1 MSFPPPSSPSPTHAL
16 ATAAMNPQLE
26 WARIALEQG
35 ADIFAE
41 GQRGETLLADAL
53 VFGLRASKSREKSVT
68 GRMFAEGQ
76 IKVAALLLEHSRT
89 QPIERFCLFDAVV
102 ARNFEAIHH
111 NLQLAR
117 LAQNAADEY
126 RKALAHAVEQND
138 SEIVKLLLSVERFSL
153 YDAVNAGNPA
163 AVRSAIQRAPLQDS
177 NAEEYHLC
185 LIDAV
190 RQDNSE
196 IVELLIA
203 AGMSANMRIN
213 CPHDGRAE
221 LPLLTFAVHG
231 WNQWPLLTFAAAR
244 GSTAAMRALLKAGAD
259 PNAKPDAKAQPH
271 GPFHDGAYERSRA
284 LGRRVARA
292 EEAAREAASAQPDAD
307 AVTQSL
313 AMAQAANAALASM
326 RLADYAVEYSEDYA
340 AHITPL
346 MIAANTSS
354 LDAVKS
360 LVQARAE
367 LGAKDKK
374 GRTALTYA
382 KEGKFK
388 RVIAYL
394 EAAYQKQDAA
404 GALTLCE
411 AAATGTVYRVEAL
424 LEAGADLEQS
434 DEHGQTPLM
443 FAVAGGHVELVR
455 MLCAA
460 GANVQATRGDGG
472 DLWTCAFAKPD
483 AEDHTLSD
491 RTWSEPERGAKVR
504 TRLVVD
510 VRLGKAHRHVE
521 TLARQWCRRAR
532 PGAGGSDGEGEA
544 ETSKTVGISESISPR
559 HQARKRACRRS
570 K

>member
-1 MSFPPPSSPSPTHAL
+1 
-16 ATAAMNPQLE
+16 
-26 WARIALEQG
+26 
-35 ADIFAE
+35 
-41 GQRGETLLADAL
+41 
-53 VFGLRASKSREKSVT
+53 
-68 GRMFAEGQ
+68 MFAEGQ
-76 IKVAALLLEHSRT
+76 IKIAALLLEHSRT

-111 NLQLAR
+111 NLQPAR
-117 LAQNAADEY
+117 LAQSAADEY
-126 RKALAHAVEQND
+126 RKALAHAVEQDD

-153 YDAVNAGNPA
+153 YDAVNAGDPA

-196 IVELLIA
+196 IVELLLA

-271 GPFHDGAYERSRA
+271 GPFHDGAYERSLA

-346 MIAANTSS
+346 MIAANT
-354 LDAVKS
+354 
-360 LVQARAE
+360 VQSRCGE
-367 LGAKDKK
+367 
-374 GRTALTYA
+374 
-382 KEGKFK
+382 
-388 RVIAYL
+388 
-394 EAAYQKQDAA
+394 
-404 GALTLCE
+404 
-411 AAATGTVYRVEAL
+411 
-424 LEAGADLEQS
+424 
-434 DEHGQTPLM
+434 
-443 FAVAGGHVELVR
+443 VA
-455 MLCAA
+455 
-460 GANVQATRGDGG
+460 
-472 DLWTCAFAKPD
+472 
-483 AEDHTLSD
+483 
-491 RTWSEPERGAKVR
+491 
-504 TRLVVD
+504 
-510 VRLGKAHRHVE
+510 
-521 TLARQWCRRAR
+521 
-532 PGAGGSDGEGEA
+532 GAGGRGAWRQRQEGQDRSDLREGRQ
-544 ETSKTVGISESISPR
+544 V
-559 HQARKRACRRS
+559 QAGHRVSGSRL
-570 K
+570 